1 MDSTARLSWDLEK
14 YAADVL
20 EVTGAV
26 PRMIAIMVSL
36 AKDYTS
42 EDFGPLK
49 TQFTTKI
56 YPEMESKHDEYVES
70 LPSDMAR
77 NRFDKMLYKLFMDRE
92 VPNINIVDGFYRDRG
107 LLIVKDDMY
116 LQFYNSVARDV
127 LLSSFIDRFGSGKY
141 MEDLIKRFR
150 QSKSDRGLLF
160 EELFFL
166 WFIDGRKEVMLL
178 SDTNPNKNLKLSS
191 RSWVRLDKERFD
203 PAISKFTHS
212 CWILLSEQ
220 YPRFDYIYV
229 DMDTPKWHVYF
240 IQVSVSSF
248 YQHNRGSAAIENALV
263 SSIVPEEKQES
274 HALLDTIATTNQ
286 VEVEQPSASQSRK
299 GRKEKRK
306 EEKGHGN
313 KSQSGKSQLASLLK
327 RILDEE
333 FTVVLDKDTNSRIID
348 FQLLDTHG
356 VDCREHVS
364 IVYVTPLPYEK
375 AKGVSSV
382 PKYVEFLCREG
393 FPENFQ
399 IFLSTDD

>member
-1 MDSTARLSWDLEK
+1 MSMNSCGVLIAGSQHHMFEQRLPSGYRDCVRYLEPLSLEEYNIWIALQDYPGILK
-14 YAADVL
+14 RYAADVL

-70 LPSDMAR
+70 LPSDKAR

-274 HALLDTIATTNQ
+274 HALLDTMQ
-286 VEVEQPSASQSRK
+286 
-299 GRKEKRK
+299 
-306 EEKGHGN
+306 
-313 KSQSGKSQLASLLK
+313 
-327 RILDEE
+327 
-333 FTVVLDKDTNSRIID
+333 
-348 FQLLDTHG
+348 
-356 VDCREHVS
+356 
-364 IVYVTPLPYEK
+364 Y
-375 AKGVSSV
+375 
-382 PKYVEFLCREG
+382 
-393 FPENFQ
+393 
-399 IFLSTDD
+399 